1 MNIGIFTDCY
11 YPQVNGVVTS
21 TITLKKELE
30 EKGHRVI
37 IFTVNHPDAVEE
49 KDVVRLASI
58 PFLPLKNFRVGA
70 FYSKKAVEIIRRMNL
85 DIIHTQTEFSLGIF
99 GRIVAKKLGI
109 PVVHTYHTM
118 YEDYVHYVAVRPIIK
133 PATKLAKKGSAF
145 YCKYCNGVI
154 VPTTKVKDKLEE
166 YGLIDKGI
174 NIIPTG
180 IDINPFKKENYHE
193 NEVAELR
200 KEFAIKKDDKV
211 VLFLGRIAKEKSIDV
226 IIKAM
231 PKLIEKIPNTKMLIV
246 GGGPEIDNLEEL
258 AEELNIKEKVIFVG
272 EKPWKEI
279 GKYYQLG
286 DVFVS
291 ASVTETQ
298 GLTFTEAMAG
308 EIPVI
313 AKYDKN
319 LEEIMQHGVNGF
331 IFNKDEEL
339 SEVLYKVLSDEE
351 ATKKVVA
358 RAYEEI
364 EPLSS
369 KHFGDKVLKVYERTI
384 EEYCNIKFSESV

>member
-11 YPQVNGVVTS
+11 YPQINGVVTS
-21 TITLKKELE
+21 TMTLKKELE
-30 EKGHRVI
+30 EKGHKVI

-49 KDVVRLASI
+49 EDVVRLASI

-70 FYSKKAVEIIRRMNL
+70 FYSKKAVERIRRMNL

-99 GRIVAKKLGI
+99 GRIVAKKLEI

-118 YEDYVHYVAVRPIIK
+118 YEDYVHYVAVRPIVR

-180 IDINPFKKENYHE
+180 TDIEPFKKENYLQSE
-193 NEVAELR
+193 IIELR
-200 KEFAIKKDDKV
+200 KEFGFQKDDKV
-211 VLFLGRIAKEKSIDV
+211 VLFLGRIAKEKSIDT

-231 PKLIEKIPNTKMLIV
+231 PDLIKKTPNAKMLVV
-246 GGGPEIDNLEEL
+246 GDGPEREHLEKL
-258 AEELNIKEKVIFVG
+258 AKELNIKEKVMFAG
-272 EKPWKEI
+272 EKPWKDI

-308 EIPVI
+308 EIPVV

-319 LEEIMQHGVNGF
+319 LEEIIYHGVNGF
-331 IFNKDEEL
+331 IFNRDEEL
-339 SEVLYKVLSDEE
+339 SEVLYKILTDEE
-351 ATKKVVA
+351 ATKKVVG

-369 KHFGDKVLKVYERTI
+369 KHFGTEVLKVYERTI
-384 EEYCNIKFSESV
+384 QEYCNIKFSQSV